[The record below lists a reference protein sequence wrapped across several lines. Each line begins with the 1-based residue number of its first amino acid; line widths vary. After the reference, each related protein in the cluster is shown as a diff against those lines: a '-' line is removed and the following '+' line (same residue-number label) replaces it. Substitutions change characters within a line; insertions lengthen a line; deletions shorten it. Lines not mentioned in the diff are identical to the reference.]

1 MASAK
6 LKRAANQVEADRCNR
21 PRTHRM
27 QILEAIFLL
36 IELLDKVDGND
47 DLEPSLGWPDQST
60 WWKFSSELGAR
71 DDREEEVNL

>member
-6 LKRAANQVEADRCNR
+6 LKRAANLVEADRCNR
-21 PRTHRM
+21 PRTNRSL
-27 QILEAIFLL
+27 IAEAIFLL
-36 IELLDKVDGND
+36 IDLLNKIDGND

-60 WWKFSSELGAR
+60 WWKLSSELGAS